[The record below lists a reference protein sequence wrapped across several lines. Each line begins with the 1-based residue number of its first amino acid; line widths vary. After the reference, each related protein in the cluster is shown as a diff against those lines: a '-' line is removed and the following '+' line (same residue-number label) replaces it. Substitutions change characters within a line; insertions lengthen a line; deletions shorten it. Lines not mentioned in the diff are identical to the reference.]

1 MGCGGSSG
9 DSKPYDGVCRGSWEE
24 GATVLV
30 FKFMRGGKG
39 LSEAGTFVD
48 DFLRDCDTLL
58 RLVTPTGPSVFSFS
72 ATGHVKP
79 RSFPRLA
86 IPTPH
91 VNVVLYPEQSFPISR
106 HCPQYG
112 LLRSHGAFRF
122 WHMKQSSA
130 APAVVVL
137 LRRFLIVGLVSRP
150 MSASGLIHAIVMMAR
165 YRTWIVSKCQTVFLA
180 RRGYSQPLKYRSCQ
194 VVVVRE
200 TQGLAF
206 VQECRRRGG
215 QTVFLDEE
223 DNFLRF
229 GVLGDT
235 SDVRRHGTEWG
246 ILTLNVSS

>member
-1 MGCGGSSG
+1 MGCGASSG

-30 FKFMRGGKG
+30 LRFMRGGIG

-48 DFLRDCDTLL
+48 DFLRDCETLL
-58 RLVTPTGPSVFSFS
+58 RLVTPTGPSVFS

-150 MSASGLIHAIVMMAR
+150 ISASGLIHAIVMMAR
-165 YRTWIVSKCQTVFLA
+165 DTSRAVSKCQAVFLGC
-180 RRGYSQPLKYRSCQ
+180 RVCSQTLKYCSCQ

-200 TQGLAF
+200 T
-206 VQECRRRGG
+206 
-215 QTVFLDEE
+215 
-223 DNFLRF
+223 
-229 GVLGDT
+229 
-235 SDVRRHGTEWG
+235 
-246 ILTLNVSS
+246 